1 MNERSG
7 ALDAA
12 LGRKPV
18 NALVDLQRDGAIAI
32 VAVDSPPVNALKQAV
47 RAGVAD
53 AMKTA
58 EADSGVE
65 AIVLVCRGRTFFA
78 GADITEFGKPPVP
91 PGLHDVIAL
100 IEGLSKPVVA
110 AIHGTALGGGLELA
124 LGCHYRVA
132 VASAKLGLPEVK
144 LGILP
149 GAGGTQRLPR
159 AVGAEKALRMIV
171 SGDPIG
177 AAEAHREGL
186 VDAIAEGDLV
196 TDAVAFARRVAG
208 TRPLPRMRDQD
219 DKLAQVDRTAFDKAA
234 ADLTKKAR
242 GLKAPHACV
251 EAVRLTLDT
260 PFDQGLAR
268 ERELFMELVAG
279 EQSKAQRH
287 VFFAEREAA
296 KLPDMPKG
304 TKERPVNRAAVIGA
318 GTMGG
323 GIAMSLANAGV
334 PVTLIETNEDALK
347 RGLSIIEKN
356 YRATA
361 ARGGMSNEDVERRI
375 GLIQGRIGLEA
386 AADADLV
393 IEAVFENMDLKKQ
406 IFGTLDRVAKPG
418 AVLASNTSTLDV
430 DEIASATTRPG
441 DVLGMHFF
449 SPANVMK
456 LLEIVRA
463 KATSFDAL
471 QTAIAIGRRMGK
483 VPAVVGVCD
492 GFVGNRMLHKRTKEA
507 ERLLLEGALPQDVD
521 AAVVEFGFPMGPYA
535 MGDLAGLDVGWRI
548 RQHRGDKAPVSDA
561 LCEAGRYG
569 QKTSAGYYRYEAGS
583 RTPVP
588 DPEVERLIAETQE
601 RMGIT
606 PRKIDKQEIIERM
619 IYPMINEGAR
629 ILEEGI
635 ALRPSD
641 IDVVWVYG
649 YGWPVWRGGPMH
661 YADQVGL
668 AHIRDRLAFY
678 AERAGDPGL
687 EPAALLNRLAAS
699 GQGFASLGLAS
710 EAAA

>member
-1 MNERSG
+1 M
-7 ALDAA
+7 
-12 LGRKPV
+12 
-18 NALVDLQRDGAIAI
+18 NALVDVSRDGAIAV

-47 RAGVAD
+47 RAGIAD
-53 AMKTA
+53 AVRAA
-58 EADSGVE
+58 EADAGVE
-65 AIVLVCRGRTFFA
+65 AIVLACRGRTFFA

-91 PGLHDVIAL
+91 PSLHEVIDL
-100 IEGLSKPVVA
+100 IEASQKPVVA

-132 VASAKLGLPEVK
+132 VLGAKLGLPEVK

-159 AVGAEKALRMIV
+159 AVGPEKALRMIV
-171 SGDPIG
+171 SGEPIG
-177 AAEAHREGL
+177 AKEALGAGL
-186 VDAIAEGDLV
+186 VDALVDGELIAEA
-196 TDAVAFARRVAG
+196 TAFARWTAG
-208 TRPLPRMRDQD
+208 IRPLPRLRDRSE
-219 DKLAQVDRTAFDKAA
+219 KLTGADRAAFDATAA
-234 ADLTKKAR
+234 ELTKRAR

-251 EAVRLTLDT
+251 EAVRLALDT

-268 ERELFMELVAG
+268 EREIFLELVAG

-296 KLPDMPKG
+296 KVPDMPKG
-304 TKERPVNRAAVIGA
+304 TKERPVERAAVIGA
-318 GTMGG
+318 GTMGS

-334 PVTLIETNEDALK
+334 PVTLIETEEEALK
-347 RGLSIIEKN
+347 RGLSVIEKN

-361 ARGGMSNEDVERRI
+361 ARGGLSNEDVERRI

-386 AADADLV
+386 ASDADLV
-393 IEAVFENMDLKKQ
+393 IEAVFENMDLKKE
-406 IFGTLDRVAKPG
+406 IFGKLDRIAKPG

-430 DEIASATTRPG
+430 DEIASATGRPG

-449 SPANVMK
+449 SPANIMR

-548 RQHRGDKAPVSDA
+548 RQHRGETAAVSDA
-561 LCEAGRYG
+561 LCEAGRFG
-569 QKTSAGYYRYEAGS
+569 QKTGAGYYRYEGGS

-588 DPEVERLIAETQE
+588 DPAVEKVIAETQRRLGVE
-601 RMGIT
+601 
-606 PRKIDKQEIIERM
+606 PRSIGKEEIIERM

-635 ALRPSD
+635 ALRASD

-678 AERAGDPGL
+678 AARTGDPGL
-687 EPAALLNRLAAS
+687 EPAPLLSRLAAA
-699 GQGFASLGLAS
+699 GQGFASLGLAN

>member
-1 MNERSG
+1 
-7 ALDAA
+7 
-12 LGRKPV
+12 
-18 NALVDLQRDGAIAI
+18 
-32 VAVDSPPVNALKQAV
+32 
-47 RAGVAD
+47 
-53 AMKTA
+53 
-58 EADSGVE
+58 
-65 AIVLVCRGRTFFA
+65 
-78 GADITEFGKPPVP
+78 
-91 PGLHDVIAL
+91 
-100 IEGLSKPVVA
+100 
-110 AIHGTALGGGLELA
+110 
-124 LGCHYRVA
+124 
-132 VASAKLGLPEVK
+132 
-144 LGILP
+144 
-149 GAGGTQRLPR
+149 
-159 AVGAEKALRMIV
+159 
-171 SGDPIG
+171 
-177 AAEAHREGL
+177 
-186 VDAIAEGDLV
+186 
-196 TDAVAFARRVAG
+196 
-208 TRPLPRMRDQD
+208 
-219 DKLAQVDRTAFDKAA
+219 
-234 ADLTKKAR
+234 
-242 GLKAPHACV
+242 
-251 EAVRLTLDT
+251 
-260 PFDQGLAR
+260 
-268 ERELFMELVAG
+268 
-279 EQSKAQRH
+279 
-287 VFFAEREAA
+287 
-296 KLPDMPKG
+296 MPKG

-361 ARGGMSNEDVERRI
+361 ARGGMSAEDVERRI
-375 GLIQGRIGLEA
+375 GLIQGQIGLEA

-430 DEIASATTRPG
+430 DEIASATKRPG

-463 KATSFDAL
+463 KATSFDTL

-561 LCEAGRYG
+561 LCEAGRFG

-583 RTPVP
+583 RTPIP
-588 DPEVERLIAETQE
+588 DPEVERLIAETQQ

-678 AERAGDPGL
+678 AERSGDPGL

-699 GQGFASLGLAS
+699 GQGFASLGLAN
-710 EAAA
+710 EAAV